1 MNAAYIYP
9 IIEPRMQYLYKQFQ
23 AKKKEIIEVEID
35 RPTKVRFLTAVE
47 YKRYKNCRSFTF
59 YGGTYDSS
67 PVRFVIPHDAVWYVV
82 VEKGSRY
89 SPVPVQA
96 RCRVLQPD
104 RQVLSSVA
112 LDAPAHVRDAED
124 RAALMEAE
132 VPEEDRTEE

>member
-1 MNAAYIYP
+1 M
-9 IIEPRMQYLYKQFQ
+9 
-23 AKKKEIIEVEID
+23 
-35 RPTKVRFLTAVE
+35 TAVE
-47 YKRYKNCRSFTF
+47 YKRYKNCRSFTY
-59 YGGTYDSS
+59 YGGTFDSS

-89 SPVPVQA
+89 SPVRVQA
-96 RCRVLQPD
+96 QCRMLQPD

-132 VPEEDRTEE
+132 VPEEGRAEE